1 MSASANIKEQLRK
14 RGTSLRAWAITQG
27 YPRTT
32 VYSVVYRWAHRVD
45 RVPHGGFGRKIMADL
60 RRDLEG

>member
-1 MSASANIKEQLRK
+1 MSDFKAKLRK
-14 RGTSLRAWAITQG
+14 RGKNLRSWAMEKG
-27 YPRTT
+27 YHPRT
-32 VYSVVYRWAHRVD
+32 VSIVVQRWAHRVD